1 VIDQEMLPEIPQALI
16 RYSANDLKFPVNSDA
31 RGFSRRTTAATQSMK
46 AAGQPSSRG
55 TPGVAH
61 TNDGDAANHPARYA
75 SCMQSAVPAAPWRRI
90 ISQLS
95 VLALFALASAC
106 GGKAAGPPPPQPV
119 ATLTMRPQ
127 PTSLTQE
134 YPAQLEASNTVEIRP
149 QVAGILLRQAALEGA
164 PVKRG
169 QMLFEIDPQP
179 YVAALAQAQ
188 AGLAQAHAALAQA
201 ERDLAR
207 ARPLTEQDAIS
218 QRELDA
224 TIAAHESAQSQV
236 KAGEAAVKTAEL
248 NLGYTQVRS
257 PIDGVMSRALVRL
270 GGVVT
275 AYTTLLTTVYQ
286 TDPMYA
292 NFSVGEQRL
301 LQVQR
306 ELGRPLDQ
314 HNPSQRQFRLLLADG
329 SEYELPGSMNFVDAA
344 VDLRTDT
351 LAIRLTVPNPKQFLH
366 AGQYIRVV
374 VATRERPNALL
385 LPQRA
390 VQVLQ
395 DKNYVWIVDH
405 DTAQQRDVKMG
416 QQQGNDW
423 IVEEGLKPGD
433 VVVVDGAQK
442 LKPGTPVRAQPLA
455 TPVSAAGPIAAP
467 PKS

>member
-1 VIDQEMLPEIPQALI
+1 MRRLDTQASTGCAAPASHL
-16 RYSANDLKFPVNSDA
+16 SA
-31 RGFSRRTTAATQSMK
+31 
-46 AAGQPSSRG
+46 
-55 TPGVAH
+55 
-61 TNDGDAANHPARYA
+61 HPATPWFR
-75 SCMQSAVPAAPWRRI
+75 SVSQLPAAA
-90 ISQLS
+90 
-95 VLALFALASAC
+95 VLALAAAC

-149 QVAGILLRQAALEGA
+149 QVAGILYRQAALEGS

-169 QMLFEIDPQP
+169 QTLFEIEPQP
-179 YVAALAQAQ
+179 YIAALSQAQ

-207 ARPLTEQDAIS
+207 ARPLTALDAIS

-224 TIAAHESAQSQV
+224 TIAAKDSANSQV
-236 KAGEAAVKTAEL
+236 KAGEAAAKTAEL

-257 PIDGVMSRALVRL
+257 PIDGVMSRALIRI

-314 HNPSQRQFRLLLADG
+314 HNPSQRQFRILLADG
-329 SEYELPGSMNFVDAA
+329 SEYELPGTMNFVDAA

-351 LAIRLTVPNPKQFLH
+351 LALRLTVPNPKQFLH
-366 AGQYIRVV
+366 AGQYVRVV

-390 VQVLQ
+390 VQLLQ
-395 DKNYVWIVDH
+395 DKNYVWIVDPRSEER
-405 DTAQQRDVKMG
+405 QRDVKMG
-416 QQQGNDW
+416 QQQGSDW
-423 IVEEGLKPGD
+423 VVEEGLAPGD
-433 VVVVDGAQK
+433 IVVVDGTQK
-442 LKPGTPVRAQPLA
+442 LKAGTPVQSQPLPAA
-455 TPVSAAGPIAAP
+455 TARPSA
-467 PKS
+467 S

>member
-1 VIDQEMLPEIPQALI
+1 MRLDT
-16 RYSANDLKFPVNSDA
+16 DA
-31 RGFSRRTTAATQSMK
+31 ST
-46 AAGQPSSRG
+46 
-55 TPGVAH
+55 
-61 TNDGDAANHPARYA
+61 RYA
-75 SCMQSAVPAAPWRRI
+75 APAHRSAIPRRCLRWVSRLAALTVLAVAGACGAKPAAPP
-90 ISQLS
+90 S
-95 VLALFALASAC
+95 
-106 GGKAAGPPPPQPV
+106 PQPV

-149 QVAGILLRQAALEGA
+149 QVGGILNRQAALEGT

-179 YVAALAQAQ
+179 YSAALAQTQ
-188 AGLAQAHAALAQA
+188 AGLAQAHAAEAQA
-201 ERDLAR
+201 VRDLDR
-207 ARPLTEQDAIS
+207 ARPLTEIDALS

-224 TIAAHESAQSQV
+224 AIAANASSQAQV
-236 KAGEAAVKTAEL
+236 KAAEAAVKTAEL

-257 PIDGVMSRALVRL
+257 PIDGVMSRALIRI

-314 HNPSQRQFRLLLADG
+314 NNPSQRQFRIQLADG
-329 SEYELPGSMNFVDAA
+329 SEYELPGTMNFVDAA

-351 LAIRLTVPNPKQFLH
+351 LALRLTVPNPKQFLR
-366 AGQYIRVV
+366 AGQYVRVV

-390 VQVLQ
+390 VQILQ
-395 DKNYVWIVDH
+395 DKNYVWIVDS
-405 DTAQQRDVKMG
+405 AGMARQRDVKMG
-416 QQQGNDW
+416 QQLGSDW
-423 IVEEGLKPGD
+423 VVEEGLAPGD
-433 VVVVDGAQK
+433 VVVVDGTQK
-442 LKPGTPVRAQPLA
+442 LKSGTPVRIQPLA
-455 TPVSAAGPIAAP
+455 APTAGPRA
-467 PKS
+467 S

>member
-1 VIDQEMLPEIPQALI
+1 MARLP
-16 RYSANDLKFPVNSDA
+16 
-31 RGFSRRTTAATQSMK
+31 
-46 AAGQPSSRG
+46 
-55 TPGVAH
+55 
-61 TNDGDAANHPARYA
+61 
-75 SCMQSAVPAAPWRRI
+75 
-90 ISQLS
+90 
-95 VLALFALASAC
+95 VLAALAMAAAC
-106 GGKAAGPPPPQPV
+106 GREAAGPPAPQPV
-119 ATLTMRPQ
+119 ATVTMRPQ

-149 QVAGILLRQAALEGA
+149 QVAGILSRQTAIEGT
-164 PVKRG
+164 PVKHG
-169 QMLFEIDPQP
+169 QILFEIDPQP
-179 YVAALAQAQ
+179 YIAALAQAQ
-188 AGLAQAHAALAQA
+188 AGLAQAHSAQVQA

-207 ARPLTEQDAIS
+207 ARPLTELDALS

-224 TIAAHESAQSQV
+224 AVAADASAKSQV

-248 NLGYTQVRS
+248 NLGYTNVRS
-257 PIDGVMSRALVRL
+257 PIDGVMSRAMIRL

-314 HNPSQRQFRLLLADG
+314 HNPSQRQFRILLTDG
-329 SEYELPGSMNFVDAA
+329 SEYDLPGTLNFVDAA

-351 LAIRLTVPNPKQFLH
+351 LALRLTIPNPKHFLH

-405 DTAQQRDVKMG
+405 AGSAQQRDVRMG

-423 IVEEGLKPGD
+423 VVEEGLAPGD
-433 VVVVDGAQK
+433 VVVVDGMQK
-442 LKPGTPVRAQPLA
+442 LKPGMRVKVQPLE
-455 TPVSAAGPIAAP
+455 PPAP
-467 PKS
+467 APEPRAHE

>member
-1 VIDQEMLPEIPQALI
+1 
-16 RYSANDLKFPVNSDA
+16 
-31 RGFSRRTTAATQSMK
+31 
-46 AAGQPSSRG
+46 
-55 TPGVAH
+55 
-61 TNDGDAANHPARYA
+61 
-75 SCMQSAVPAAPWRRI
+75 
-90 ISQLS
+90 
-95 VLALFALASAC
+95 
-106 GGKAAGPPPPQPV
+106 
-119 ATLTMRPQ
+119 MRPQ

-179 YVAALAQAQ
+179 YIAALAQAQ

-248 NLGYTQVRS
+248 NLGYTEVRS
-257 PIDGVMSRALVRL
+257 PIDGVMSRALVRI

-314 HNPSQRQFRLLLADG
+314 HNPSQRQFRILLADG

-395 DKNYVWIVDH
+395 DKNFVWIVDRAG
-405 DTAQQRDVKMG
+405 TAQQRDVKMG

-423 IVEEGLKPGD
+423 IVEEGLAPGD
-433 VVVVDGAQK
+433 VVVVDGTQK

-455 TPVSAAGPIAAP
+455 TPAPASAAGPSAGPAAAP

>member
-1 VIDQEMLPEIPQALI
+1 M
-16 RYSANDLKFPVNSDA
+16 
-31 RGFSRRTTAATQSMK
+31 
-46 AAGQPSSRG
+46 
-55 TPGVAH
+55 TPWLRIV
-61 TNDGDAANHPARYA
+61 
-75 SCMQSAVPAAPWRRI
+75 SQLPAAA
-90 ISQLS
+90 
-95 VLALFALASAC
+95 VLALAAAC
-106 GGKAAGPPPPQPV
+106 GGKAAGPPQQQPV
-119 ATLTMRPQ
+119 ATLTMRAQ

-134 YPAQLEASNTVEIRP
+134 YPAQIEASNTVEIRP
-149 QVAGILLRQAALEGA
+149 QVAGILYRQAALEGS

-169 QMLFEIDPQP
+169 QTLFEIDPQP
-179 YVAALAQAQ
+179 YSAALAQAQ

-207 ARPLTEQDAIS
+207 ARPLTALDAIS

-224 TIAAHESAQSQV
+224 TIAANDSANSQV

-257 PIDGVMSRALVRL
+257 PIDGIMSRALVRI
-270 GGVVT
+270 GAVVT

-286 TDPMYA
+286 TDPMYV

-314 HNPSQRQFRLLLADG
+314 HNPSQRQFRILLADG
-329 SEYELPGSMNFVDAA
+329 SEYELPGTMNFVDAA

-351 LAIRLTVPNPKQFLH
+351 LAIRLTVPNPKLFLH

-395 DKNYVWIVDH
+395 DKNFVWIVDPAGK
-405 DTAQQRDVKMG
+405 AQQRDVKMG

-423 IVEEGLKPGD
+423 VVEAGLAPGD
-433 VVVVDGAQK
+433 VVVVDGTQK
-442 LKPGTPVRAQPLA
+442 LKPGTPVRAEPLA
-455 TPVSAAGPIAAP
+455 TPASGP
-467 PKS
+467 PKP

>member
-1 VIDQEMLPEIPQALI
+1 M
-16 RYSANDLKFPVNSDA
+16 
-31 RGFSRRTTAATQSMK
+31 
-46 AAGQPSSRG
+46 
-55 TPGVAH
+55 TPWLRIV
-61 TNDGDAANHPARYA
+61 
-75 SCMQSAVPAAPWRRI
+75 SQLPAAA
-90 ISQLS
+90 
-95 VLALFALASAC
+95 VLALAAAC

-149 QVAGILLRQAALEGA
+149 QVAGILYRQAALEGS

-169 QMLFEIDPQP
+169 QTLFEIDPQP
-179 YVAALAQAQ
+179 YIAALSQAQ

-207 ARPLTEQDAIS
+207 ARPLTALDAIS

-224 TIAAHESAQSQV
+224 TIAAKDSANSQV
-236 KAGEAAVKTAEL
+236 KAGEAAAKTAEL

-257 PIDGVMSRALVRL
+257 PIDGVMSRALVRI

-286 TDPMYA
+286 TDPMYV

-314 HNPSQRQFRLLLADG
+314 HNPSQRQFRILLADG
-329 SEYELPGSMNFVDAA
+329 SEYELPGTMNFVDAA

-395 DKNYVWIVDH
+395 DKNYVWIVDPAGK
-405 DTAQQRDVKMG
+405 AQQRDVKMG

-423 IVEEGLKPGD
+423 VVEAGLAPGD
-433 VVVVDGAQK
+433 VVVVDGTQK
-442 LKPGTPVRAQPLA
+442 LKPGMPVRVEPLA
-455 TPVSAAGPIAAP
+455 APASGP

>member
-1 VIDQEMLPEIPQALI
+1 VPHWLRIMARLPLSVVIAL
-16 RYSANDLKFPVNSDA
+16 
-31 RGFSRRTTAATQSMK
+31 
-46 AAGQPSSRG
+46 AAGCGRE
-55 TPGVAH
+55 
-61 TNDGDAANHPARYA
+61 
-75 SCMQSAVPAAPWRRI
+75 AP
-90 ISQLS
+90 
-95 VLALFALASAC
+95 
-106 GGKAAGPPPPQPV
+106 GPPAPQPV
-119 ATLTMRPQ
+119 TTMTMRPQ

-149 QVAGILLRQAALEGA
+149 QVAGILSRQTAIEGT
-164 PVKRG
+164 PVKHG
-169 QMLFEIDPQP
+169 QILFEIDPQP
-179 YVAALAQAQ
+179 YIAALAQAQ
-188 AGLAQAHAALAQA
+188 AGLAQAHAV
-201 ERDLAR
+201 RDLAR
-207 ARPLTEQDAIS
+207 ARPLTEADALS

-224 TIAAHESAQSQV
+224 AIAADASGKSQV

-257 PIDGVMSRALVRL
+257 PIDGVMSRALIRL

-314 HNPSQRQFRLLLADG
+314 HNPSQRQFRILLTDG
-329 SEYELPGSMNFVDAA
+329 SEYDLPGTLNFVDAA

-351 LAIRLTVPNPKQFLH
+351 LALRLTIPNPKQFLH

-390 VQVLQ
+390 IQVLQ

-405 DTAQQRDVKMG
+405 AGTAQQRDVKMG

-423 IVEEGLKPGD
+423 VVEEGLAPGD
-433 VVVVDGAQK
+433 VVVVDGMQK
-442 LKPGTPVRAQPLA
+442 LKPGMPVKVQALDAP
-455 TPVSAAGPIAAP
+455 AAGQRAP
-467 PKS
+467 

>member
-1 VIDQEMLPEIPQALI
+1 M
-16 RYSANDLKFPVNSDA
+16 DLSHRFA
-31 RGFSRRTTAATQSMK
+31 
-46 AAGQPSSRG
+46 
-55 TPGVAH
+55 
-61 TNDGDAANHPARYA
+61 
-75 SCMQSAVPAAPWRRI
+75 
-90 ISQLS
+90 
-95 VLALFALASAC
+95 VLAMTASLASIAAC
-106 GGKAAGPPPPQPV
+106 GRESHAPPAPQPV
-119 ATLTMRPQ
+119 ATLTMRAQ

-149 QVAGILLRQAALEGA
+149 QVGGILSRQEALEGTV
-164 PVKRG
+164 VKRG
-169 QMLFEIDPQP
+169 QILFEIDPQP
-179 YVAALAQAQ
+179 YSAALAQAQ
-188 AGLAQAHAALAQA
+188 AGLAQAHAAQAQA

-207 ARPLTEQDAIS
+207 ARPLSALDALS
-218 QRELDA
+218 QKELDA
-224 TIAAHESAQSQV
+224 AVAADASAKSQV
-236 KAGEAAVKTAEL
+236 QAGQAAVKTAEL

-257 PIDGVMSRALVRL
+257 PIDGLMSRALIRL

-314 HNPSQRQFRLLLADG
+314 HNPSQRQFRILLADG
-329 SEYELPGSMNFVDAA
+329 SEYELPGSLNFVDAA

-351 LAIRLTVPNPKQFLH
+351 LAMRLTIPNPKQFLH
-366 AGQYIRVV
+366 AGQYIRVI

-395 DKNYVWIVDH
+395 DKNYVWIVDQAGV
-405 DTAQQRDVKMG
+405 AQQRDVKMG

-423 IVEEGLKPGD
+423 VVESGLAPGD
-433 VVVVDGAQK
+433 VVIVDGTQK
-442 LKPGTPVRAQPLA
+442 LRPGMPVSVQPL
-455 TPVSAAGPIAAP
+455 PSPAP
-467 PKS
+467 PAPHAP

>member
-1 VIDQEMLPEIPQALI
+1 MPCSSIIHARLRLRFVTRLP
-16 RYSANDLKFPVNSDA
+16 
-31 RGFSRRTTAATQSMK
+31 
-46 AAGQPSSRG
+46 
-55 TPGVAH
+55 
-61 TNDGDAANHPARYA
+61 
-75 SCMQSAVPAAPWRRI
+75 
-90 ISQLS
+90 
-95 VLALFALASAC
+95 VLALLAVCAAC
-106 GGKAAGPPPPQPV
+106 GGKAPGPPAPQPV

-149 QVAGILLRQAALEGA
+149 QVAGILSRQAALEGS

-169 QMLFEIDPQP
+169 QTLFEIDPQP
-179 YVAALAQAQ
+179 YIAALAQAQ

-207 ARPLTEQDAIS
+207 ARPLTALDAIS

-224 TIAAHESAQSQV
+224 TVAANDSAQSQV

-257 PIDGVMSRALVRL
+257 PIDGLMSRALVRI

-286 TDPMYA
+286 TDPLYA

-351 LAIRLTVPNPKQFLH
+351 LAIRLTVPNPKQYLH

-405 DTAQQRDVKMG
+405 GKAQQRDVKMG

-423 IVEEGLKPGD
+423 VVEAGLKPGD
-433 VVVVDGAQK
+433 VVVVDGTQK
-442 LKPGTPVRAQPLA
+442 LKVGMAVQ
-455 TPVSAAGPIAAP
+455 VQPIAAP
-467 PKS
+467 TAGSPASGSRAPESGSSAAGSPP